1 LQEVVDDVGGSL
13 IVDDW
18 ICSIDAMEVNGI
30 GSDVLLALLL
40 GWLGLLFELLVLVLL
55 VLAEARMLLG
65 CEMDRRGG
73 DDGEA
78 TNSDGVDH
86 EVSNALGEVATSI
99 V

>member
-40 GWLGLLFELLVLVLL
+40 GWLGLLFELLVLL

-78 TNSDGVDH
+78 TKSDGVDH